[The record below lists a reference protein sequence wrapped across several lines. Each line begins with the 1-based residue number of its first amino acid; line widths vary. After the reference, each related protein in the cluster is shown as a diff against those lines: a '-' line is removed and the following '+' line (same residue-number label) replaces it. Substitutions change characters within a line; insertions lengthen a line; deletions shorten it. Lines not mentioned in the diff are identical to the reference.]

1 MRLKLVSLL
10 IILSGLSACSTTE
23 KPTKNSDSIN
33 SSANALQNQATSADA
48 IYKLALNR
56 TGADKIQL
64 LYSARDAAISEQ
76 SWPLLENICNE
87 LEQTPSVDKIQNRLY
102 IAYAQKQQN
111 KNDQALVILQS
122 LDGQLKQPEH
132 FAWHQYLTASIYASQ
147 NFPKRAAPYFFR
159 ASETANKNSIEIPT
173 LQQTLWN
180 NLTKLSSYALERF
193 NRGSVIQQGWVNL
206 ALYHQVYANSGV
218 ELDQAINNWR
228 RRYPSHPAT
237 AILPEQDETLTDLA
251 PVNIERLVVLIP
263 QSGANER
270 LGDALKAGVLAA
282 LDNQNISETLFIDEN
297 LTTEELTAQFTEL
310 NPDFVIGPLL
320 KANIDKLAQ
329 AKTLIDTPT
338 LHLNTFDGERLS
350 LQHYF
355 FALNPEHEVQQALEH
370 FLAKGYQKPML
381 LAPNNANGQRLIDY
395 FNIQWQRYSE
405 TKPEVGFYNDN
416 KDMPNTIT
424 NLLEVDK
431 SKQRIKTVK
440 SLFRQEVESETRSRS
455 DIDAIYILGDAV
467 ETRLIKPYLDVNVST
482 FAQRIPLYASS
493 KSHSKQIDRT
503 DKGDLEGLYFT
514 ELPWMLNS
522 QIKQHNLRNQYNTLW
537 PENADIS
544 QRLFAMAYD
553 SVSVLNDI
561 RQLSIM
567 PGNKFTGLSGKL
579 SVNTSGHIERTLDWA
594 QYKNRR
600 IKAVQ
605 LETKQ
610 PVPLF
615 MQSAN
620 EANSTQTFN

>member
-23 KPTKNSDSIN
+23 KPTKNSDSTN
-33 SSANALQNQATSADA
+33 ASANALQNQATSADA

-159 ASETANKNSIEIPT
+159 ASETANKNNIEIPS
-173 LQQTLWN
+173 LQQALWD

-193 NRGSVIQQGWVNL
+193 NRGSVIQQGWTNL

-228 RRYPSHPAT
+228 RRYPGHPAV
-237 AILPEQDETLTDLA
+237 AILPEQDEALANLA
-251 PVNIERLVVLIP
+251 PVNIERLAVLLP

-270 LGDALKAGVLAA
+270 LGDALKAGILAG
-282 LDNQNISETLFIDEN
+282 LDKQTINDTVFIDEN
-297 LTTEELTAQFTEL
+297 LSTQALNEQLSQF

-381 LAPNNANGQRLIDY
+381 LAPNNANGQRLVDY

-405 TKPEVGFYNDN
+405 TKPQIGFYNDN

-424 NLLEVDK
+424 SLLEVDK
-431 SKQRIKTVK
+431 SKQRIKMVK
-440 SLFRQEVESETRSRS
+440 SLFKQEVESETRSRS
-455 DIDAIYILGDAV
+455 DIDAIYILGDAI

-482 FAQRIPLYASS
+482 FAERISLYASS

-522 QIKQHNLRNQYNTLW
+522 TVKQHNLRNQYNTLW

-553 SVSVLNDI
+553 AVSVLSDI

-594 QYKNRR
+594 QYTNRR

-620 EANSTQTFN
+620 ESNTLTFD

>member
-33 SSANALQNQATSADA
+33 TSANALQNQATSADA

-159 ASETANKNSIEIPT
+159 ASETANKNNIEIPA
-173 LQQTLWN
+173 LQSALWD

-193 NRGSVIQQGWVNL
+193 NRGSVIQQGWTNL

-228 RRYPSHPAT
+228 RRYPGHPAV
-237 AILPEQDETLTDLA
+237 AILPEQDEALADLA
-251 PVNIERLVVLIP
+251 PVNIERLAVLLP

-270 LGDALKAGVLAA
+270 LGDALKAGILAG
-282 LDNQNISETLFIDEN
+282 LDKQSISDTVFIDEN
-297 LTTEELTAQFTEL
+297 LATQVLSEQLSKF

-381 LAPNNANGQRLIDY
+381 LAPNNANGQRLVDY

-405 TKPEVGFYNDN
+405 TKPQIGFYNDN

-424 NLLEVDK
+424 SLLEVDK

-440 SLFRQEVESETRSRS
+440 SLFKQEVESETRSRS
-455 DIDAIYILGDAV
+455 DIDAIYILGDAI

-514 ELPWMLNS
+514 ELPWMLNATV
-522 QIKQHNLRNQYNTLW
+522 KQHNLRNQYNTLW

-553 SVSVLNDI
+553 AVSVLSDI
-561 RQLSIM
+561 RQLSVM

-594 QYKNRR
+594 QYTNRR

-620 EANSTQTFN
+620 ESTTLTFD

>member
-33 SSANALQNQATSADA
+33 TSANALQNQATSADA

-159 ASETANKNSIEIPT
+159 ASETANKNNIEIPA
-173 LQQTLWN
+173 LQSALWD

-193 NRGSVIQQGWVNL
+193 NRGSVIQQGWTNL

-228 RRYPSHPAT
+228 RRYPGHPAV
-237 AILPEQDETLTDLA
+237 AILPEQDEALADLA
-251 PVNIERLVVLIP
+251 PVNIERLAVLLP

-270 LGDALKAGVLAA
+270 LGDALKAGILAG
-282 LDNQNISETLFIDEN
+282 LDKQSISDTVFIDEN
-297 LTTEELTAQFTEL
+297 LSTQVLSEQLSQF

-381 LAPNNANGQRLIDY
+381 LAPNNANGQRLVDY

-405 TKPEVGFYNDN
+405 TKPQIGFYNDN

-424 NLLEVDK
+424 SLLEVDK

-440 SLFRQEVESETRSRS
+440 SLFKQEVESETRSRS
-455 DIDAIYILGDAV
+455 DIDAIYILGDAI

-514 ELPWMLNS
+514 ELPWMLNATV
-522 QIKQHNLRNQYNTLW
+522 KQHNLRNQYNTLW

-544 QRLFAMAYD
+544 QRLFA
-553 SVSVLNDI
+553 
-561 RQLSIM
+561 
-567 PGNKFTGLSGKL
+567 
-579 SVNTSGHIERTLDWA
+579 
-594 QYKNRR
+594 
-600 IKAVQ
+600 
-605 LETKQ
+605 
-610 PVPLF
+610 
-615 MQSAN
+615 
-620 EANSTQTFN
+620 

>member
-33 SSANALQNQATSADA
+33 TSANALQNQATSADA

-147 NFPKRAAPYFFR
+147 NFPKRAAPLFFR
-159 ASETANKNSIEIPT
+159 ASETANKNNIEIPA
-173 LQQTLWN
+173 LQSALWD

-193 NRGSVIQQGWVNL
+193 NRGSVIQQGWTNL

-228 RRYPSHPAT
+228 RRYPGHPAV
-237 AILPEQDETLTDLA
+237 AILPEQDEALADLA
-251 PVNIERLVVLIP
+251 PVNIERLAVLLP

-270 LGDALKAGVLAA
+270 LGDALKAGILAG
-282 LDNQNISETLFIDEN
+282 LDKQTINDTVFIDEN
-297 LTTEELTAQFTEL
+297 LSTQVLSEQLSQF

-338 LHLNTFDGERLS
+338 LHLNTFDAERLS

-381 LAPNNANGQRLIDY
+381 LAPNNANGQRLVDY

-405 TKPEVGFYNDN
+405 TKPQIGFYNDN

-424 NLLEVDK
+424 SLLEVDK

-440 SLFRQEVESETRSRS
+440 SLFKQEVESETRSRS
-455 DIDAIYILGDAV
+455 DIDAIYILGDAI

-514 ELPWMLNS
+514 ELPWMLNATV
-522 QIKQHNLRNQYNTLW
+522 KQHNLRNQYNTLW

-553 SVSVLNDI
+553 AVSVLSDI
-561 RQLSIM
+561 RQLSVM

-594 QYKNRR
+594 QYTNRR

-620 EANSTQTFN
+620 ESTTLTFD

>member
-33 SSANALQNQATSADA
+33 TSANALQNQATSADA

-102 IAYAQKQQN
+102 IAYVQKQQN

-159 ASETANKNSIEIPT
+159 ASETANKNNIEIPA
-173 LQQTLWN
+173 LQSALWD

-193 NRGSVIQQGWVNL
+193 NRGSVIQQGWTNL

-228 RRYPSHPAT
+228 RRYPGHPAV
-237 AILPEQDETLTDLA
+237 AILPEQDEALADLA
-251 PVNIERLVVLIP
+251 PVNIERLAVLLP

-270 LGDALKAGVLAA
+270 LGDALKAGILAG
-282 LDNQNISETLFIDEN
+282 LDKQTISDTVFIDEN
-297 LTTEELTAQFTEL
+297 LSTQVLSEQLSQF

-355 FALNPEHEVQQALEH
+355 FALSPEHEVQQALEH

-381 LAPNNANGQRLIDY
+381 LAPNNANGQRLVDY

-405 TKPEVGFYNDN
+405 TKPQIGFYNDN

-424 NLLEVDK
+424 SLLEVDK

-440 SLFRQEVESETRSRS
+440 SLFKQEVESETRSRS
-455 DIDAIYILGDAV
+455 DIDAIYILGDAI

-514 ELPWMLNS
+514 ELPWMLNATV
-522 QIKQHNLRNQYNTLW
+522 KQHNLRNQYNTLW

-553 SVSVLNDI
+553 AVSVLSDI
-561 RQLSIM
+561 RQLSVM

-594 QYKNRR
+594 QYTNRR

-620 EANSTQTFN
+620 ESATLTFD

>member
-33 SSANALQNQATSADA
+33 TSANALQNQATSADA

-159 ASETANKNSIEIPT
+159 ASETANKNNIEIPA
-173 LQQTLWN
+173 LQSALWD

-193 NRGSVIQQGWVNL
+193 NRGSVIQQGWTNL

-228 RRYPSHPAT
+228 RRYPGHPAI
-237 AILPEQDETLTDLA
+237 AILPEQDEALADLA
-251 PVNIERLVVLIP
+251 PVNIERLAVLLP

-270 LGDALKAGVLAA
+270 LGDALKAGILAG
-282 LDNQNISETLFIDEN
+282 LDKQSISDTVFIDEN
-297 LTTEELTAQFTEL
+297 LSTQVLSEQLSQF

-381 LAPNNANGQRLIDY
+381 LAPNNANGQRLVDY

-405 TKPEVGFYNDN
+405 TKPQIGFYNDN

-440 SLFRQEVESETRSRS
+440 SLFKQEVESETRSRS
-455 DIDAIYILGDAV
+455 DIDAIYILGDAI

-514 ELPWMLNS
+514 ELPWMLNATV
-522 QIKQHNLRNQYNTLW
+522 KQHNLRNQYNTLW

-553 SVSVLNDI
+553 AVSVLSDI
-561 RQLSIM
+561 RQLSVM

-594 QYKNRR
+594 QYTNRR

-620 EANSTQTFN
+620 ESNTLTFD

>member
-1 MRLKLVSLL
+1 
-10 IILSGLSACSTTE
+10 LSGLSACSTTE

-33 SSANALQNQATSADA
+33 TSANALQNQATSADA

-159 ASETANKNSIEIPT
+159 ASETANKNNIEIPA
-173 LQQTLWN
+173 LQSALWD

-193 NRGSVIQQGWVNL
+193 NRGSVIQQGWTNL

-228 RRYPSHPAT
+228 RRYPGHPAV
-237 AILPEQDETLTDLA
+237 AILPEQDEALADLA
-251 PVNIERLVVLIP
+251 PVNIERLAVLLP

-270 LGDALKAGVLAA
+270 LGDALKAGILAG
-282 LDNQNISETLFIDEN
+282 LDKQTISDTVFIDEN
-297 LTTEELTAQFTEL
+297 LSTQVLSEQLSQF

-381 LAPNNANGQRLIDY
+381 LAPNNANGQRLVDY
-395 FNIQWQRYSE
+395 FNVQWQRYSE
-405 TKPEVGFYNDN
+405 TKPQIGFYNDN

-424 NLLEVDK
+424 SLLEVDK

-440 SLFRQEVESETRSRS
+440 SLFKQEVESETRSRS
-455 DIDAIYILGDAV
+455 DIDAIYILGDAI

-514 ELPWMLNS
+514 ELPWMLNATV
-522 QIKQHNLRNQYNTLW
+522 KQHNLRNQYNTLW

-553 SVSVLNDI
+553 AVSVLSDI
-561 RQLSIM
+561 RQLSVM

-594 QYKNRR
+594 QYTNRR

-620 EANSTQTFN
+620 ESNTLTFD

>member
-33 SSANALQNQATSADA
+33 TSANALQNQATSADA

-132 FAWHQYLTASIYASQ
+132 FAWHQYLTACIYASQ

-159 ASETANKNSIEIPT
+159 ASETANKNNIEIPA
-173 LQQTLWN
+173 LQSALWD

-193 NRGSVIQQGWVNL
+193 NRGSVIQQGWTNL

-228 RRYPSHPAT
+228 RRYPGHPAV
-237 AILPEQDETLTDLA
+237 AILPEQDEALADLA
-251 PVNIERLVVLIP
+251 PVNIERLAVLLP

-270 LGDALKAGVLAA
+270 LGDALKAGILAG
-282 LDNQNISETLFIDEN
+282 LDKQTISDTVFIDEN
-297 LTTEELTAQFTEL
+297 LSTQVLSEQLSQF

-381 LAPNNANGQRLIDY
+381 LAPNNANGQRLVDY

-405 TKPEVGFYNDN
+405 TKPQIGFYNDN

-424 NLLEVDK
+424 SLLEVDK

-440 SLFRQEVESETRSRS
+440 SLFKQEVESETRSRS
-455 DIDAIYILGDAV
+455 DIDAIYILGDAI

-514 ELPWMLNS
+514 ELPWMLNATV
-522 QIKQHNLRNQYNTLW
+522 KQHNLRNQYNTLW

-553 SVSVLNDI
+553 AVSVLSDI
-561 RQLSIM
+561 RQLSVM

-594 QYKNRR
+594 QYTNRR

-620 EANSTQTFN
+620 ESTTLTFD

>member
-33 SSANALQNQATSADA
+33 TSANALQNQATSADA

-159 ASETANKNSIEIPT
+159 ASETANKNNIEIPA
-173 LQQTLWN
+173 LQSALWD

-193 NRGSVIQQGWVNL
+193 NRGSVIQQGWTNL

-228 RRYPSHPAT
+228 RRYPGHPAV
-237 AILPEQDETLTDLA
+237 AILPEQDEALADLA
-251 PVNIERLVVLIP
+251 PVNIERLAVLLP

-270 LGDALKAGVLAA
+270 LGDALKAGILAG
-282 LDNQNISETLFIDEN
+282 LDKQTISDTVFIDEN
-297 LTTEELTAQFTEL
+297 LSTQVLSEQLSQF

-381 LAPNNANGQRLIDY
+381 LAPNNANGQRLVDY

-405 TKPEVGFYNDN
+405 TKPQIGFYNDN

-424 NLLEVDK
+424 SLLEVDK

-440 SLFRQEVESETRSRS
+440 SLFKQEVESETRSRS
-455 DIDAIYILGDAV
+455 DIDAIYILGDAI

-514 ELPWMLNS
+514 ELPWMLNATV
-522 QIKQHNLRNQYNTLW
+522 KQHNLRNQYNTLW

-553 SVSVLNDI
+553 AVSVLSDI
-561 RQLSIM
+561 RQLSVM
-567 PGNKFTGLSGKL
+567 SGNKFTGLSGKL

-594 QYKNRR
+594 QYTNRR

-620 EANSTQTFN
+620 ESNTLTFD

>member
-1 MRLKLVSLL
+1 M
-10 IILSGLSACSTTE
+10 SGLSACSTTE

-33 SSANALQNQATSADA
+33 TSANALQNQATSADA

-159 ASETANKNSIEIPT
+159 ASETANKNNIEIPA
-173 LQQTLWN
+173 LQSALWD

-193 NRGSVIQQGWVNL
+193 NRGSVIQQGWTNL

-228 RRYPSHPAT
+228 RRYPGHPAV
-237 AILPEQDETLTDLA
+237 AILPEQDEALADLA
-251 PVNIERLVVLIP
+251 PVNIERLAVLLP

-270 LGDALKAGVLAA
+270 LGDALKAGILAG
-282 LDNQNISETLFIDEN
+282 LDKQTISDTVFIDEN
-297 LTTEELTAQFTEL
+297 LSTQVLSEQLSQF

-381 LAPNNANGQRLIDY
+381 LAPNNANGQRLVDY

-405 TKPEVGFYNDN
+405 TKPQIGFYNDN

-424 NLLEVDK
+424 SLLEVDK

-440 SLFRQEVESETRSRS
+440 SLFKQEVESETRSRS
-455 DIDAIYILGDAV
+455 DIDAIYILGDAI

-514 ELPWMLNS
+514 ELPWMLNATV
-522 QIKQHNLRNQYNTLW
+522 KQHNLRNQYNTLW

-553 SVSVLNDI
+553 AVSVLSDI
-561 RQLSIM
+561 RQLSVM

-594 QYKNRR
+594 QYTNRR

-620 EANSTQTFN
+620 ESNTLTFD

>member
-23 KPTKNSDSIN
+23 KPTKNSDSTN
-33 SSANALQNQATSADA
+33 ASANALQNQATSADA

-159 ASETANKNSIEIPT
+159 ASETANKNNIEIPS
-173 LQQTLWN
+173 LQQALWD

-193 NRGSVIQQGWVNL
+193 NRGSVIQQGWTNL
-206 ALYHQVYANSGV
+206 ALYHQVYASSGV

-228 RRYPSHPAT
+228 RRYPGHPAV
-237 AILPEQDETLTDLA
+237 AILPEQDEALANLA
-251 PVNIERLVVLIP
+251 PVNIERLAVLLP

-270 LGDALKAGVLAA
+270 LGDALKAGILAG
-282 LDNQNISETLFIDEN
+282 LDKQTINDTVFIDEN
-297 LTTEELTAQFTEL
+297 LSTQALNEQLSQF

-381 LAPNNANGQRLIDY
+381 LAPNNANGQRLVDY

-405 TKPEVGFYNDN
+405 TKPQIGFYNDN

-424 NLLEVDK
+424 SLLEVDK

-440 SLFRQEVESETRSRS
+440 SLFKQEVESETRSRS
-455 DIDAIYILGDAV
+455 DIDAIYILGDAI

-482 FAQRIPLYASS
+482 FAERIPLYASS

-522 QIKQHNLRNQYNTLW
+522 TVKQHNLRNQYNTLW

-553 SVSVLNDI
+553 AVSVLSDI

-594 QYKNRR
+594 QYTNRR

-620 EANSTQTFN
+620 ESTSLTFD

>member
-1 MRLKLVSLL
+1 M
-10 IILSGLSACSTTE
+10 
-23 KPTKNSDSIN
+23 
-33 SSANALQNQATSADA
+33 
-48 IYKLALNR
+48 
-56 TGADKIQL
+56 
-64 LYSARDAAISEQ
+64 
-76 SWPLLENICNE
+76 
-87 LEQTPSVDKIQNRLY
+87 
-102 IAYAQKQQN
+102 
-111 KNDQALVILQS
+111 
-122 LDGQLKQPEH
+122 
-132 FAWHQYLTASIYASQ
+132 
-147 NFPKRAAPYFFR
+147 
-159 ASETANKNSIEIPT
+159 
-173 LQQTLWN
+173 
-180 NLTKLSSYALERF
+180 
-193 NRGSVIQQGWVNL
+193 
-206 ALYHQVYANSGV
+206 YHQVYANSGV

-228 RRYPSHPAT
+228 RRYPGHPAV
-237 AILPEQDETLTDLA
+237 AILPEQDEALADLA
-251 PVNIERLVVLIP
+251 PVNIERLAVLLP

-270 LGDALKAGVLAA
+270 LGDALKAGILAG
-282 LDNQNISETLFIDEN
+282 LDKQSISDTVFIDEN
-297 LTTEELTAQFTEL
+297 LATQVLSEQLSKF

-381 LAPNNANGQRLIDY
+381 LAPNNANGQRLVDY

-405 TKPEVGFYNDN
+405 TKPQIGFYNDN

-424 NLLEVDK
+424 SLLEVDK

-440 SLFRQEVESETRSRS
+440 SLFKQEVESETRSRS
-455 DIDAIYILGDAV
+455 DIDAIYILGDAI

-514 ELPWMLNS
+514 ELPWMLNATV
-522 QIKQHNLRNQYNTLW
+522 KQHNLRNQYNTLW

-553 SVSVLNDI
+553 AVSVLSDI
-561 RQLSIM
+561 RQLSVM

-594 QYKNRR
+594 QYTNRR

-620 EANSTQTFN
+620 ESNTLTFD

>member
-33 SSANALQNQATSADA
+33 TSANALQNQATSADA

-159 ASETANKNSIEIPT
+159 ASETANKNNIEIPA
-173 LQQTLWN
+173 LQSALWD

-193 NRGSVIQQGWVNL
+193 NRGSVIQQGWTNL

-228 RRYPSHPAT
+228 RRYPGHPAV
-237 AILPEQDETLTDLA
+237 AILPEQDEALADLA
-251 PVNIERLVVLIP
+251 PVNIERLAVLLP

-270 LGDALKAGVLAA
+270 LGDALKAGILAG
-282 LDNQNISETLFIDEN
+282 LDKQTISDTVFIDEN
-297 LTTEELTAQFTEL
+297 LATQVLSEQLSQF

-355 FALNPEHEVQQALEH
+355 FALSPEHEVQQALEH

-381 LAPNNANGQRLIDY
+381 LAPNNANGQRLVDY

-405 TKPEVGFYNDN
+405 TKPQIGFYNDN

-424 NLLEVDK
+424 SLLEVDK

-440 SLFRQEVESETRSRS
+440 SLFKQEVESETRSRS
-455 DIDAIYILGDAV
+455 DIDAIYILGDAI

-514 ELPWMLNS
+514 ELPWMLNATV
-522 QIKQHNLRNQYNTLW
+522 KQHNLRNQYNTLW

-553 SVSVLNDI
+553 AVSVLSDI
-561 RQLSIM
+561 RQLSVM

-594 QYKNRR
+594 QYTNRR

-620 EANSTQTFN
+620 ESTTLTFD

>member
-33 SSANALQNQATSADA
+33 TSANALQNQATSADA

-159 ASETANKNSIEIPT
+159 ASETANKNNIEIPA
-173 LQQTLWN
+173 LQSALWD

-193 NRGSVIQQGWVNL
+193 NRGSVIQQGWTNL

-228 RRYPSHPAT
+228 RRYPGHPAV
-237 AILPEQDETLTDLA
+237 AILPEQDEALADLA
-251 PVNIERLVVLIP
+251 PVNIERLAVLLP

-270 LGDALKAGVLAA
+270 LGDALKAGILAG
-282 LDNQNISETLFIDEN
+282 LDKQTISDTVFIDEN
-297 LTTEELTAQFTEL
+297 LATQVLSEQLSQF

-381 LAPNNANGQRLIDY
+381 LAPNNANGQRLVDY

-405 TKPEVGFYNDN
+405 TKPQIGFYNDN

-424 NLLEVDK
+424 SLLEVDK

-440 SLFRQEVESETRSRS
+440 SLFKQEVESETRSSS
-455 DIDAIYILGDAV
+455 DIDAIYILGDAI

-514 ELPWMLNS
+514 ELPWMLNATV
-522 QIKQHNLRNQYNTLW
+522 KQHNLRNQYNTLW

-553 SVSVLNDI
+553 AVSVLSDI
-561 RQLSIM
+561 RQLSVM

-594 QYKNRR
+594 QYTNRR

-620 EANSTQTFN
+620 ESTTLTFD

>member
-1 MRLKLVSLL
+1 VRLKLVSLL

-33 SSANALQNQATSADA
+33 TSANALQNQATSADA

-159 ASETANKNSIEIPT
+159 ASETANKNNIEIPA
-173 LQQTLWN
+173 LQSALWD

-193 NRGSVIQQGWVNL
+193 NRGSVIQQGWTNL

-228 RRYPSHPAT
+228 RRYPGHPAV
-237 AILPEQDETLTDLA
+237 AILPEQDEALADLA
-251 PVNIERLVVLIP
+251 PVNIERLAVLLP

-270 LGDALKAGVLAA
+270 LGDALKAGILAG
-282 LDNQNISETLFIDEN
+282 LDKQTISDTVFIDEN
-297 LTTEELTAQFTEL
+297 LATQVLSEQLSQF

-381 LAPNNANGQRLIDY
+381 LAPNNANGQRLVDY

-405 TKPEVGFYNDN
+405 TKPQIGFYNDN

-424 NLLEVDK
+424 SLLEVDK

-440 SLFRQEVESETRSRS
+440 SLFKQEVESETRSRS
-455 DIDAIYILGDAV
+455 DIDAIYILGDAI

-514 ELPWMLNS
+514 ELPWMLNATV
-522 QIKQHNLRNQYNTLW
+522 KQHNLRNQYNTLW

-553 SVSVLNDI
+553 AVSVLSDI
-561 RQLSIM
+561 RQLSVM

-594 QYKNRR
+594 QYTNRR

-620 EANSTQTFN
+620 ESTTLTFD

>member
-33 SSANALQNQATSADA
+33 TSANALQNQATSADA

-159 ASETANKNSIEIPT
+159 ASETANKNNIEIPA
-173 LQQTLWN
+173 LQSALWD

-193 NRGSVIQQGWVNL
+193 NRGSVIQQGWTNL

-228 RRYPSHPAT
+228 RRYPGHPAV
-237 AILPEQDETLTDLA
+237 AILPEQDEALADLA
-251 PVNIERLVVLIP
+251 PVNIERLAVLLP

-270 LGDALKAGVLAA
+270 LGDALKAGILAG
-282 LDNQNISETLFIDEN
+282 LDKQSISDTVFIDEN
-297 LTTEELTAQFTEL
+297 LATQVLSEQLSQF

-381 LAPNNANGQRLIDY
+381 LAPNNANGQRLVDY

-405 TKPEVGFYNDN
+405 TKPQIGFYNDN

-424 NLLEVDK
+424 SLLEVDK

-440 SLFRQEVESETRSRS
+440 SLFKQEVESETRSRS
-455 DIDAIYILGDAV
+455 DIDAIYILGDAI

-514 ELPWMLNS
+514 ELPWMLNATV
-522 QIKQHNLRNQYNTLW
+522 KQHNLRNQYNTLW

-553 SVSVLNDI
+553 AVSVLSDI
-561 RQLSIM
+561 RQLSVM

-594 QYKNRR
+594 QYTNRR

-615 MQSAN
+615 MQSN
-620 EANSTQTFN
+620 ESTTLTFD

>member
-33 SSANALQNQATSADA
+33 TSANALQNQATSADA

-159 ASETANKNSIEIPT
+159 ASETANKNNIEIPA
-173 LQQTLWN
+173 LQSALWD

-193 NRGSVIQQGWVNL
+193 NRGSVIQQGWTNL

-228 RRYPSHPAT
+228 RRYPGHPAV
-237 AILPEQDETLTDLA
+237 AILPEQDEALADLA
-251 PVNIERLVVLIP
+251 PVNIERLAVLLP

-270 LGDALKAGVLAA
+270 LGDALKAGILAG
-282 LDNQNISETLFIDEN
+282 LDKQTISDTVFIDEN
-297 LTTEELTAQFTEL
+297 LSTQVLSEQLSQF

-381 LAPNNANGQRLIDY
+381 LAPNNANGQRLVDY

-405 TKPEVGFYNDN
+405 TKPQIGFYNDN

-424 NLLEVDK
+424 SLLEVDK

-440 SLFRQEVESETRSRS
+440 SLFKQEVESETRSRS
-455 DIDAIYILGDAV
+455 DIDAIYILGDAI

-514 ELPWMLNS
+514 ELPWMLNATV
-522 QIKQHNLRNQYNTLW
+522 KQHNLRNQYNTLW

-553 SVSVLNDI
+553 AVSVLSDI
-561 RQLSIM
+561 RQLSVM

-594 QYKNRR
+594 QYTNRR

-620 EANSTQTFN
+620 ESTSLTFD

>member
-1 MRLKLVSLL
+1 M
-10 IILSGLSACSTTE
+10 SGLSACSTTE

-33 SSANALQNQATSADA
+33 TSANALQNQATSADA

-159 ASETANKNSIEIPT
+159 ASETANKNNIEIPA
-173 LQQTLWN
+173 LQSALWD

-193 NRGSVIQQGWVNL
+193 NRGSVIQQGWTNL

-228 RRYPSHPAT
+228 RRYPGHPAV
-237 AILPEQDETLTDLA
+237 AILPEQDEALADLA
-251 PVNIERLVVLIP
+251 PVNIERLAVLLP

-270 LGDALKAGVLAA
+270 LGDALKAGILAG
-282 LDNQNISETLFIDEN
+282 LDKQTINDTVFIDEN
-297 LTTEELTAQFTEL
+297 LSTQELSEQLSQF

-381 LAPNNANGQRLIDY
+381 LAPNNANGQRLVDY

-405 TKPEVGFYNDN
+405 TKPQIGFYNDN

-424 NLLEVDK
+424 SLLEVDK

-440 SLFRQEVESETRSRS
+440 SLFKQEVESETRSRS
-455 DIDAIYILGDAV
+455 DIDAIYILGDAI

-514 ELPWMLNS
+514 ELPWMLNATV
-522 QIKQHNLRNQYNTLW
+522 KQHNLRNQYNTLW

-553 SVSVLNDI
+553 AVSVLSDI
-561 RQLSIM
+561 RQLSVM

-594 QYKNRR
+594 QYTNRR

-620 EANSTQTFN
+620 ESTTLTFD

>member
-33 SSANALQNQATSADA
+33 ISANALQNQATSADA

-159 ASETANKNSIEIPT
+159 ASETANKNNIEIPA
-173 LQQTLWN
+173 LQSALWD

-193 NRGSVIQQGWVNL
+193 NRGSVIQQGWTNL

-228 RRYPSHPAT
+228 RRYPGHPAV
-237 AILPEQDETLTDLA
+237 AILPEQDEALADLA
-251 PVNIERLVVLIP
+251 PVNIERLAVLLP

-270 LGDALKAGVLAA
+270 LGDALKAGILAG
-282 LDNQNISETLFIDEN
+282 LDKQSISDTVFIDEN
-297 LTTEELTAQFTEL
+297 LATQVLSEQLSQF

-381 LAPNNANGQRLIDY
+381 LAPNNANGQRLVDY

-405 TKPEVGFYNDN
+405 TKPQIGFYNDN

-424 NLLEVDK
+424 SLLEVDK

-440 SLFRQEVESETRSRS
+440 SLFKQEVESEPRSRS
-455 DIDAIYILGDAV
+455 DIDAIYILGDAI

-514 ELPWMLNS
+514 ELPWMLNATV
-522 QIKQHNLRNQYNTLW
+522 KQHNLRNQYNTLW

-553 SVSVLNDI
+553 AVSVLSDI
-561 RQLSIM
+561 RQLSVM

-594 QYKNRR
+594 QYTNRR

-620 EANSTQTFN
+620 ESNTLTFD

>member
-33 SSANALQNQATSADA
+33 TSANALQNQATSADA

-159 ASETANKNSIEIPT
+159 ASETANKNNIEIPA
-173 LQQTLWN
+173 LQSALWD

-193 NRGSVIQQGWVNL
+193 NRGSVIQQGWTNL

-228 RRYPSHPAT
+228 RRYPGHPAV
-237 AILPEQDETLTDLA
+237 AILPEQDEALADLA
-251 PVNIERLVVLIP
+251 PVNIERLAVLLP

-270 LGDALKAGVLAA
+270 LGDALKAGILAG
-282 LDNQNISETLFIDEN
+282 LDKQTISDTVFIDEN
-297 LTTEELTAQFTEL
+297 LSTQVLSEQLSQF

-381 LAPNNANGQRLIDY
+381 LAPNNANGQRLVDY

-405 TKPEVGFYNDN
+405 TKPQIGFYNDN

-424 NLLEVDK
+424 SLLEVDK

-440 SLFRQEVESETRSRS
+440 SLFKQEVESETRSRS
-455 DIDAIYILGDAV
+455 DIDAIYILGDAI

-514 ELPWMLNS
+514 ELPWMLNATV
-522 QIKQHNLRNQYNTLW
+522 KQHNLRNQYNTLW

-553 SVSVLNDI
+553 AVSVLSDI
-561 RQLSIM
+561 RQLSVM

-594 QYKNRR
+594 QYTNRR

-620 EANSTQTFN
+620 ESTTLTFD